1 MEENQRTTIHS
12 LSLGGENMNFL
23 NDFILPVILGICLC
37 TGYIMKQWISDI
49 NNKFIPGLVAGIGV
63 ILAVWI
69 NEWHISP
76 DIILRGM
83 ISGLA
88 SVGMHQMFKQFLEN
102 WKGDDT

>member
-63 ILAVWI
+63 ILSVWI

-76 DIILRGM
+76 DIILSGM